1 MSILPEGHQAECS
14 ISCILFVFLWVWLK
28 IALSPNLFDN
38 VRWDG
43 LVPSWRAL
51 VNFLLAK
58 GTASCEHNLPSCF
71 VIWAQVRMLAAQV
84 GISRI
89 LSPDSFDSPL
99 RTYLN
104 VDSNHGPRCHWNSQ
118 RFAFCFKPVYRT
130 TMCHI
135 NVDFI
140 RGAWAE
146 RRWMLS
152 KSPDRRVLLAWD
164 FGAEIV
170 LCTPSNCLNQFL
182 RGADSRTRSCDGCL
196 ADKGQN
202 SSINWDREGLVRL
215 GLIYQTIHLKAHS
228 EIHFRDRLAHSHW
241 EVVLVCSASQWPVP
255 KRSLVG
261 WFNDL
266 LNDWLGD

>member
-1 MSILPEGHQAECS
+1 MDAYLRIYSNAVGLYVKDSCDLRDDAVSWWFHMSILPEGHQAECS

-104 VDSNHGPRCHWNSQ
+104 VDSNHGPRCYWNSQ

-130 TMCHI
+130 TT
-135 NVDFI
+135 
-140 RGAWAE
+140 A
-146 RRWMLS
+146 
-152 KSPDRRVLLAWD
+152 
-164 FGAEIV
+164 
-170 LCTPSNCLNQFL
+170 T
-182 RGADSRTRSCDGCL
+182 
-196 ADKGQN
+196 
-202 SSINWDREGLVRL
+202 
-215 GLIYQTIHLKAHS
+215 
-228 EIHFRDRLAHSHW
+228 
-241 EVVLVCSASQWPVP
+241 
-255 KRSLVG
+255 
-261 WFNDL
+261 
-266 LNDWLGD
+266 